1 MLIGSLVCIV
11 KFKDSCLYSCVIGFK
26 LTSFGGI
33 NTKLIL
39 ELSFVTTG
47 IEIGTMHENNFQT

>member
-33 NTKLIL
+33 NIQTN
-39 ELSFVTTG
+39 F
-47 IEIGTMHENNFQT
+47 GTNLC

>member
-1 MLIGSLVCIV
+1 
-11 KFKDSCLYSCVIGFK
+11 VIGFK

>member
-11 KFKDSCLYSCVIGFK
+11 KFKDSCLYSIGFK

-33 NTKLIL
+33 NIQTN
-39 ELSFVTTG
+39 F
-47 IEIGTMHENNFQT
+47 GTNLC